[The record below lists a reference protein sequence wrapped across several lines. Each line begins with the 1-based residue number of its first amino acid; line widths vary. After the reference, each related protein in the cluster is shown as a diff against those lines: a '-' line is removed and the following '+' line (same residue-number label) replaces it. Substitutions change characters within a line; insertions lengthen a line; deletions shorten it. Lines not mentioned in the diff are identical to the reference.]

1 MLESFINLHC
11 YPYKEKIHHSL
22 FEKKDPKDYM
32 FFLDNIKEKFSLS
45 LSLSLSPPLSR
56 SVDKNIIRNA
66 ADFKFCTHF
75 SNVMYELRNISCTM
89 SVIRDRDISNRVKL
103 PIYIQ

>member
-22 FEKKDPKDYM
+22 FEKKDPKDYI

-45 LSLSLSPPLSR
+45 LSLSLPLSLE
-56 SVDKNIIRNA
+56 
-66 ADFKFCTHF
+66 
-75 SNVMYELRNISCTM
+75 M
-89 SVIRDRDISNRVKL
+89 
-103 PIYIQ
+103 